1 MSDWNRLIRRYLA
14 CLAFGVLGLGA
25 LSAHANTYGDSCAG
39 CHATAVT
46 VPPSPPNM
54 PSQNAT
60 YGKIMAQN
68 NAFDHFTD
76 TCINASALYDC
87 VLRRKMKGIDAGGTL
102 VNTTAQANMSGLAAT
117 FSNAE
122 LEAVRL
128 YLLKARDLVTGSPSN
143 AFSFPSTLTTA
154 NSSISSTVQ
163 VDNWRGAAIG
173 FNYTITGANSGDFSV
188 TAGGTGSCAATASWL
203 TATTCSPSFT
213 VRFSPSAGGSRTAT
227 LNLNFTAGAGDAVP
241 FTRTFSM
248 TGTGVVPAPGFSI
261 STNTLTFSA
270 KLGASA
276 NGSVTITN
284 PGGAT
289 ANLVLGALTYSSA
302 RYVRALSSTCSTGT
316 SLAPGGSCVL
326 TTTFSPNAAGAQNG
340 TLSIAHNAVGSP
352 ATVALNGTGTQ
363 ALINPTASTLAFGSV
378 QLGVPK
384 PLGQAVANTGDASLV
399 FSVDPSAA
407 AALTGAGGT
416 DYVVSGNCQAA
427 TPLAV
432 GATCNL
438 VVTFTPSVL
447 GSRPATL
454 TISSDATNG
463 PLVIGL
469 SGTGVALPEPVVTF
483 PATDFPDTVIGET
496 SSATRSITIRNDRT
510 RDIGYTITA
519 ATDFTIASETCP
531 TRVVTGGG
539 TTCTI
544 LVRFA
549 PTLGAGEGRRQGT
562 YALSFTGTS
571 GDAAPGSVSG
581 VVAGTALLPL
591 NQSATVLDASA
602 VVGTSST
609 VSLLLTNRSIT
620 SLTLSTVVFAGATP
634 ADFAR
639 DPASTCAAGG
649 AIGPSASCTLTI
661 RFTPGAAGTRNA
673 TLTVTHTAPGSPV
686 VVQLHGTATP
696 APQGRI
702 SLGAALLT
710 YADTQLGA
718 SSPQSVTVVNTG
730 DLALDFGAFT
740 VGGSAAAEF
749 TRGGSCAVGTP
760 LAIGASCVVTMTFS
774 PTVLGLRTATL
785 TIASNASNGTAVL
798 ALSGNGV
805 PVPAPVATLAPGT
818 LDFGN
823 QTTGGLYPTR
833 QVRLTNS
840 GTADLAITG
849 IAISGAGFTGVSS
862 GCPAVLAPSASC
874 TIDVAFVATAATAYS
889 GAVTVGSNAAG
900 SPTIAVLRGTGVAA
914 ALPVL
919 VFAPVA
925 TNLDFGN
932 VSAGSVSALQTVTVQ
947 NQGPGGVTLTVLN
960 AIGPGASSFSV
971 VGGTCA
977 LGTPLFQGNSCTID
991 VRFAPGSAG
1000 LKTANVQIASTG
1012 SFPPVLTL
1020 TGVGLAGPNPSLTLS
1035 VTSLAFDKTRI
1046 GAQSMPAAVRLTSSG
1061 SGVVT
1066 VSAMTVSGAYGIQS
1080 TTCPAMPFT
1089 LPAGSECT
1097 VSVSFVPTA
1106 EGASTGTLRVTSDA
1120 APALRDVALNGSAEQ
1135 PVETSS
1141 GGCTIGGDPSSPDP
1155 VLWLLLAVAVGMLLR
1170 RRLKK
1175 GCAP

>member
-1 MSDWNRLIRRYLA
+1 MSDWNRLIRRCLA
-14 CLAFGVLGLGA
+14 CLAFAVLGVGA
-25 LSAHANTYGDSCAG
+25 LPAHANTYGDSCAG
-39 CHATAVT
+39 CHAGAAT
-46 VPPSPPNM
+46 VPPSPPDM
-54 PSQNAT
+54 PSQDAT
-60 YGKIMAQN
+60 YGKIMAQTN
-68 NAFDHFTD
+68 GFDHFTD
-76 TCINASALYDC
+76 TCINASALYNC
-87 VLRRKMKGIDAGGTL
+87 VLRRKMKGIDAAGTL
-102 VNTTAQANMSGLAAT
+102 VNPTAQANMSALAGT

-122 LEAVRL
+122 MESVRL
-128 YLLKARDLVTGSPSN
+128 YLLKVRDLATGSPSS
-143 AFSFPSTLTTA
+143 AFGFPSTLTTS

-163 VDNWRGAAIG
+163 IDNWRGAAIG
-173 FNYTITGANSGDFSV
+173 FNYTITGANPGDFTV
-188 TAGGTGSCAATASWL
+188 TAGASGNCAATVSWL
-203 TATTCSPSFT
+203 SANTCNPSVT
-213 VRFSPSAGGSRTAT
+213 VRFSPGAGGSRTAT
-227 LNLNFTAGAGDAVP
+227 LNLNFSAGAGDPVP
-241 FTRTFSM
+241 FSRTFSLS
-248 TGTGVVPAPGFSI
+248 GTGVVPAPGFSI

-302 RYVRALSSTCSTGT
+302 RYVRALSSTCNTGT

-352 ATVALNGTGTQ
+352 ATVTLNGTGTQ
-363 ALINPTASTLAFGSV
+363 ALVNPTASTLAFGSV

-384 PLGQAVANTGDASLV
+384 PLGQAVTNAGDATLV

-407 AALTGAGGT
+407 AALTGTART
-416 DYVVSGNCQAA
+416 DYVVGGNCQLA
-427 TPLAV
+427 TPVGV

-438 VVTFTPSVL
+438 VVTFTPSAL

-463 PLVIGL
+463 PLVVTL
-469 SGTGVALPEPVVTF
+469 TGTGVALPEPVVTF
-483 PATDFPDTVIGET
+483 QPTDFPDTVIAET
-496 SSATRSITIRNDRT
+496 STATRSITIRNDRT
-510 RDIGYTITA
+510 RDIGYTVAT
-519 ATDFTIASETCP
+519 ATDFTIASESCP

-539 TTCTI
+539 ITCTI

-549 PTLGAGEGRRQGT
+549 PTLGTGEGRRLGT
-562 YALSFTGTS
+562 FPLTFTGTS
-571 GDAAPGSVSG
+571 GDAAPGPVSG
-581 VVAGTALLPL
+581 GFAGTALLPL
-591 NQSATVLDASA
+591 NQSAAVLDAAA

-620 SLTLSTVVFAGATP
+620 SLTLSTIVFAGATP

-649 AIGPSASCTLTI
+649 AIGASASCTLTI

-673 TLTVTHTAPGSPV
+673 TVTVTHTAPGSPV

-730 DLALDFGAFT
+730 DLALDFSAFT

-785 TIASNASNGTAVL
+785 TIASNASNGAAVL

-805 PVPAPVATLAPGT
+805 PVPAPLATLAPAT

-840 GTADLAITG
+840 GTADLAVTG
-849 IAISGAGFTGVSS
+849 IAISGAGFTGVTSA
-862 GCPAVLAPSASC
+862 CPAVLAPAASC
-874 TIDVAFVATAATAYS
+874 AIDVAFVATAAIAYS
-889 GAVTVGSNAAG
+889 GAVTVTSNAAG
-900 SPTIAVLRGTGVAA
+900 STPAALRGTGVAA

-919 VFAPVA
+919 VFAPAA
-925 TNLDFGN
+925 TSLDFGN
-932 VSAGSVSALQTVTVQ
+932 VSAGSVSAVQTVTVQ

-960 AIGPGASSFSV
+960 AIGAGASSFSV

-977 LGTPLFQGNSCTID
+977 LGTPLFQGNSCTVD

-1000 LKTANVQIASTG
+1000 LKTASVQIASTG

-1020 TGVGLAGPNPSLTLS
+1020 TGVGLAGPNPSLALS
-1035 VTSLAFDKTRI
+1035 VTALAFDKTRV
-1046 GAQSMPAAVRLTSSG
+1046 GSQSLPATVRLTSSG

-1066 VSAMTVSGAYGIQS
+1066 VTAMTVTGAYAIQS
-1080 TTCPAMPFT
+1080 TTCPAMPFA

-1106 EGASTGTLRVTSDA
+1106 DGASIGTLRVTSDA
-1120 APALRDVALNGSAEQ
+1120 APALRDVALSGSAEQ

-1141 GGCTIGGDPSSPDP
+1141 GGCTIGGDPSAPDP
-1155 VLWLLLAVAVGMLLR
+1155 LLWLLLVAAASLLLR
-1170 RRLKK
+1170 RRLAK
-1175 GCAP
+1175 GGAP